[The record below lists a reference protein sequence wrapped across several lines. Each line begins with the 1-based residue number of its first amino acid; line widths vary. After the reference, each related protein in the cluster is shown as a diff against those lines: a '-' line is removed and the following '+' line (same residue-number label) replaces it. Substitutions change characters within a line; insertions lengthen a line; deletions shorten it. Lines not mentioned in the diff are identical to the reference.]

1 MQAVQDLQSASR
13 LVSHSRS
20 YVMSNV
26 VSYEVGPWSSLGEHL
41 FQAGSRKRPG
51 KVFLSERLESTGAEV
66 SLNRLEAGQ
75 GYPFLHRHVTNEE
88 IYIVVSGTGDFLVD
102 GQQIPLREGSTVR
115 VAPEGARSIR
125 ASAHEALCYL
135 CIQAVDGTLTQRTVE
150 DGRLV
155 EGPVVWK

>member
-1 MQAVQDLQSASR
+1 
-13 LVSHSRS
+13 
-20 YVMSNV
+20 MSNV
-26 VSYEVGPWSSLGEHL
+26 VSYEVGRWSSLGDHL
-41 FQAGSRKRPG
+41 FEAGPHKKPG

-75 GYPFLHRHVTNEE
+75 GYSFLHKHETHEE
-88 IYIVVSGTGDFLVD
+88 IYIVVSGSGDFQVD
-102 GQQIPLREGSTVR
+102 GEQIPLREGTTLR

-125 ASAHEALCYL
+125 AAAHEPLCFL
-135 CIQAVDGTLTQRTVE
+135 CIQAVDGTLKQRTVA